1 MPLIEIR
8 DLHFSRGDR
17 AVFRGIDL
25 DIYQGK
31 VTAFMGLS
39 GTGKTTLLRLM
50 GGQFAP
56 DQGTIKVD
64 GQDVH
69 KMTHAQLY
77 ELRKRMGMLFQK
89 PALVLEQ
96 VIGQVLF
103 SIAEGD

>member
-8 DLHFSRGDR
+8 DLHFSHGDR
-17 AVFRGIDL
+17 AIFRGIDL

-31 VTAFMGLS
+31 VTAIRSPS
-39 GTGKTTLLRLM
+39 GIGKTTLLRLI
-50 GGQFAP
+50 GGRFAP